1 MDRGNLSRRGFLQRS
16 LAGLTVGA
24 GLPVWFAR
32 EVLAGDEQQKA
43 SAKRFSANDRIQI
56 GAIGIGSP
64 GGRNEQLMH
73 DVLNLKR
80 PIQYLAVCDVDARH
94 RARAASMLK
103 QHGMDVQQYKDFREL
118 LDRKDIDAVLIATP
132 DHWHALVALDA
143 IKKGKDVYCEKP
155 LTLTINEGKVLV
167 KAVRDKE
174 TVFQVGSQQRSDQR
188 FRLACEL
195 VRNGRIGRVKTVE
208 TRIGGAPQSPPIP
221 KVEPPKELDW
231 DFWLGPTPM
240 VDYLELK
247 QGNHT
252 FTRCH
257 YEFRWWYEYS
267 GGKMTDWGAHHNDIA
282 QWGLGM
288 DGSGPVAVEAEST
301 PPPKENNRYNCHE
314 HFKITYTYA
323 NGAKVVC
330 ADTQLPDAPDPKLI
344 VQGRGGKERNVS
356 ENGILFVGEN
366 GQWIFV
372 NREIITASDKKLLDE
387 PLSGNAHRLEVSN
400 NHMGNFFDCL
410 ATRKRPIC
418 DVEVGHR
425 SVTVCHLGVI
435 ALRSGMK
442 LKWDPKEERCQDEEA
457 NKWLSREMRAPW
469 KIEA

>member
-1 MDRGNLSRRGFLQRS
+1 LQRS

-32 EVLAGDEQQKA
+32 EVLADEEKQA
-43 SAKRFSANDRIQI
+43 ATAKRRVAANDRILI

-80 PIQYLAVCDVDARH
+80 QIQYVAVCDVDGRH
-94 RARAASMLK
+94 RDRAAGMLK
-103 QHGMDVQQYKDFREL
+103 KNGMDVQKYSDFREL
-118 LDRKDIDAVLIATP
+118 LDRKDLNAVLIATP
-132 DHWHALVALDA
+132 DHWHALVALEA
-143 IKKGKDVYCEKP
+143 MKRGKDVYCEKP
-155 LTLTINEGKVLV
+155 LTLTINEGKAVV
-167 KAVRDKE
+167 KTARDKE
-174 TVFQVGSQQRSDQR
+174 TVFQVGSQQRSDAR

-195 VRNGRIGRVKTVE
+195 VRNGRIGKIKTVE
-208 TRIGGAPQSPPIP
+208 TRIGANPQSPPIP
-221 KVEPPKELDW
+221 KADPPKELDW
-231 DFWLGPTPM
+231 GFWLGPTPV

-247 QGNHT
+247 QGKDT

-257 YEFRWWYEYS
+257 YEFRWWYDYS

-288 DGSGPVAVEAEST
+288 DGNGPVAVEAEGT

-344 VQGRGGKERNVS
+344 VKGRGGKERNVS
-356 ENGILFVGEN
+356 ENGILFVGEG

-372 NREIITASDKKLLDE
+372 NREIITASDQKLLDE
-387 PLSGNAHRLEVSN
+387 PLSGNAQRLEVSN
-400 NHMGNFFDCL
+400 NHMANFFDCL

-442 LKWDPKEERCQDEEA
+442 LKWDPKEEHFQDEEA